1 MTCSRWPRALNC
13 GPRRYPSPPAADADA
28 DADAASASA
37 RAEILSVLLPLAI
50 DAAEAG
56 NDALRTVVGRL
67 VTRLAGAHAD
77 AFRVVVG
84 GLSPETK
91 QRLGRA
97 LAADGGGGR
106 GGGGGG
112 EGVVTARAPP
122 TIALKTSF

>member
-1 MTCSRWPRALNC
+1 MAEGLKLWAAAL
-13 GPRRYPSPPAADADA
+13 SLAPAADADA